1 MRRALGILLVFA
13 GVHSAAAG
21 KLRAPMRV
29 AEAPAMAKCV
39 VTEILATNDKKGV
52 DPKLDKLKGKLA
64 KPPFSAWDTFKLL
77 GEPTVSAE
85 KDKPV
90 TATLAT
96 GGKLTLLLKD
106 KLVSQGG
113 KSRLRVSIDV
123 DDKAGKRTLSTV
135 MVFGAG
141 DVHFPVAGT
150 PYDKG
155 VYIAGLSCAIPG
167 PGPTPPAK

>member
-1 MRRALGILLVFA
+1 MRRALGILTFFV
-13 GVHSAAAG
+13 GVSTASAG
-21 KLRAPMRV
+21 KLRPQIRV
-29 AEAPAMAKCV
+29 AEAPATAKCV
-39 VTEILATNDKKGV
+39 VTEILATNEKKGV
-52 DPKLDKLKGKLA
+52 DAKLDKLKGKLA
-64 KPPFSAWDTFKLL
+64 KPPFSAWDTFKLI
-77 GEPTVSAE
+77 GEPAVTAE
-85 KDKPV
+85 KDKPA

-113 KSRLRVSIDV
+113 KSRLRVGIDV
-123 DDKAGKRTLSTV
+123 DDKAGKRTMSTV

-150 PYDKG
+150 PYEKG

-167 PGPTPPAK
+167 PAPAK